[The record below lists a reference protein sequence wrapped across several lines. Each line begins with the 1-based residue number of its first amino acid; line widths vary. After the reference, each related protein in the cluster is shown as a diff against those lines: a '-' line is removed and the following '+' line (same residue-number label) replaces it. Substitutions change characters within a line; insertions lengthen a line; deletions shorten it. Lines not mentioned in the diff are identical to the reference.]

1 MKKAIITSVL
11 VAAIG
16 FASERVV
23 VSTMTVVP
31 ATFAQTEEIR
41 PRRIVIEYPD
51 DASLNPTVSAIYE
64 KLTVRT
70 FGTNNTPDI
79 VGRET
84 VRQVQLQWPQ
94 AIALVPALTNA
105 RVEFG
110 VVFSNLFTPK

>member
-1 MKKAIITSVL
+1 VKKIVFLFSFL
-11 VAAIG
+11 AIG
-16 FASERVV
+16 LASERVV
-23 VSTMTVVP
+23 VSTVTVVP
-31 ATFAQTEEIR
+31 ATFVQTEEIR

-79 VGRET
+79 VSRET

-110 VVFSNLFTPK
+110 AVFSNLFTPK

>member
-1 MKKAIITSVL
+1 VKIFAFLFSFLAIS
-11 VAAIG
+11 

-23 VSTMTVVP
+23 VSTVTVVP
-31 ATFAQTEEIR
+31 ATFVQTEEIR

-51 DASLNPTVSAIYE
+51 DVALNPTVSAIYE

-70 FGTNNTPDI
+70 FGTNTPTI

-94 AIALVPALTNA
+94 AIAVVPALTNA
-105 RVEFG
+105 RVEFNA
-110 VVFSNLFTPK
+110 VFTNLFAQ